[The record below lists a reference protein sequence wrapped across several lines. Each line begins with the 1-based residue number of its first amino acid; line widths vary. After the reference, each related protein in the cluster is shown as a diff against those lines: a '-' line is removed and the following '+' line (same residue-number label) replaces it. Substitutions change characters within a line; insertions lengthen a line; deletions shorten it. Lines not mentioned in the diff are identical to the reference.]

1 MASPV
6 DQTIIGRD
14 IATRRGIS
22 VAVSHGRISAIGP
35 AEAAS
40 GPWLAAG
47 MIDLQVNGYRGLDF
61 NDGALTPERVIELTR
76 MMPPLGVTTYLPTLI
91 TASRASLLSALAAIA
106 EARRRDPLCA
116 RMIPFVHVEGPW
128 LAPEDGPRG
137 GHPREHI
144 RSPDTDEFAEWQRVS
159 GNLVGKI
166 TLSPHYDGVE
176 HVIRAL
182 AEQGI
187 LVAIGHTSATAEQ
200 IRGAASAGA
209 RLSTHLGNGAAATL
223 PRHPNFIWAQL
234 ADDRLDAGFITDGFH
249 LPADAFKAMLRAK
262 GLDRSYLVS
271 DKTALGGMPPGI
283 YDQPIGG
290 RVEVGHDGRLS
301 VMGTPYLAG
310 ASRPLKEDVAL
321 AIRMAGLALAEG
333 LQLATSNPGK
343 FVGNR
348 GRLAVGEAADLMLF
362 DWEKD
367 AATLEIRETFVAGEK
382 WSAA

>member
-1 MASPV
+1 MARAN
-6 DQTIIGRD
+6 DRTIVGRD
-14 IATRRGIS
+14 IATGRGIA
-22 VAVSHGRISAIGP
+22 VAVSQGRINAIAP

-40 GPWLAAG
+40 APWLAAG
-47 MIDLQVNGYRGLDF
+47 LIDLQVNGYRGLDF

-91 TASRASLLSALAAIA
+91 TASRPSLVSALAAIA
-106 EARRRDPLCA
+106 QARRQDPLCA

-137 GHPREHI
+137 GHPREHV
-144 RSPDTDEFAEWQRVS
+144 RSPDTDELAEWQRVS

-166 TLSPHYDGVE
+166 TLSPHHDGIE
-176 HVIRAL
+176 AFIRAL
-182 AEQGI
+182 SEAQI
-187 LVAIGHTSATAEQ
+187 LVAIGHTSASAGQ
-200 IRGAASAGA
+200 IRSAVDAGA
-209 RLSTHLGNGAAATL
+209 RLSTHLGNGSAAIL

-249 LPADAFKAMLRAK
+249 LPADTFKAMLRAK
-262 GLDRSYLVS
+262 GLERAYLVS

-290 RVEVGHDGRLS
+290 RVEVGVDGRLS

-310 ASRPLKEDVAL
+310 ASRPLREDVAL
-321 AIRMAGLALAEG
+321 AIGMAGLTLAEG
-333 LQLATSNPGK
+333 LQLATSNPGR

-362 DWEKD
+362 DWQQGAE
-367 AATLEIRETFVAGEK
+367 TLEIREAYVAGEK
-382 WSAA
+382 WSAD

>member
-1 MASPV
+1 MASSN
-6 DQTIIGRD
+6 DRTIVGRD
-14 IATRRGIS
+14 IATGRGIS
-22 VAVSHGRISAIGP
+22 VALSHGRISAIGP
-35 AEAAS
+35 AEAPSA
-40 GPWLAAG
+40 PWLAAG
-47 MIDLQVNGYRGLDF
+47 LIDLQVNGYRGLDF
-61 NDGALTPERVIELTR
+61 NDGALTPDRVIELTR

-91 TASRASLLSALAAIA
+91 TASRASLVSALAAIA
-106 EARRRDPLCA
+106 QARRQDPLCA

-144 RSPDTDEFAEWQRVS
+144 RSPDTDELAEWQRVS

-166 TLSPHYDGVE
+166 TLSPHHDEIAGF
-176 HVIRAL
+176 IRAL
-182 AEQGI
+182 AEQQI

-200 IRGAASAGA
+200 IRAAVSAGA
-209 RLSTHLGNGAAATL
+209 RLSTHLGNGSAATL

-249 LPADAFKAMLRAK
+249 LPADTFKAMLRAK
-262 GLDRSYLVS
+262 GLERSYLVS

-321 AIRMAGLALAEG
+321 AIGMAGLTLAEG
-333 LQLATSNPGK
+333 VQLATSNPGR

-348 GRLAVGEAADLMLF
+348 GRLAVGEVADLMLF
-362 DWEKD
+362 DWEEG
-367 AATLEIRETFVAGEK
+367 AETLAIRETFVAGEK
-382 WSAA
+382 WSAD